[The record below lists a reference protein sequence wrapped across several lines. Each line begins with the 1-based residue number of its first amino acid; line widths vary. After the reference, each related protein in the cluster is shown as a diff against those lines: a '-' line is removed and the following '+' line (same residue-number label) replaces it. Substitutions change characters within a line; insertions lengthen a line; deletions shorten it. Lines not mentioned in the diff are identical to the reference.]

1 MGKTRFRGPVVG
13 PLGKYVT
20 INERFGHLAL
30 AAECALRGHV
40 GLSAFV
46 VTCKEDEKVPNPD
59 PNPTPTPTPS
69 PSPSPSPSPNQVRVT
84 SLYLVGCDGP
94 CSRVRELLGIRLG
107 LGLGLG
113 LRVRVS

>member
-13 PLGKYVT
+13 PLGQYVT

-69 PSPSPSPSPNQVRVT
+69 PSPNPNPNPDPNTNTNTNPNPNPNPTRSCASWRT
-84 SLYLVGCDGP
+84 AFGCR
-94 CSRVRELLGIRLG
+94 SRR
-107 LGLGLG
+107 
-113 LRVRVS
+113 